1 MEPKAKFYME
11 FLSKKELSP
20 RLDTDG
26 DVIFEYAG
34 MSYVLMAEESDPRF
48 VRILMP
54 AFWKIES
61 DVERSRALE
70 AINELTLKFKV
81 TKLGIVRDRV
91 VAMAELWMDPRRDL
105 GRDFERILKCLSVAV
120 KQFYKKM
127 IHGMEVEQN
136 TGDA

>member
-1 MEPKAKFYME
+1 MKSKANFYME
-11 FLSKKELSP
+11 FLEKKDLNP
-20 RLDTDG
+20 RLDSDG
-26 DVIFEYAG
+26 DVLFDFAG

-91 VAMAELWMDPRRDL
+91 VAMAELWMDPRKDL
-105 GRDFERILKCLSVAV
+105 AKDFERILKCLSVAV
-120 KQFYKKM
+120 KHFYKKM